1 MKLQIYIV
9 IILLFLTIT
18 GVYAQQEPYYTL
30 YRYNKNVLNP
40 ANAGSE
46 GHIQFTTNIRSQWS
60 SVQGAPESQSLSFDT
75 NIGKNMGLGLS
86 VVNDQTFIEKQT
98 GIYIDFSYKLPL
110 NERINLFLG
119 LKAGG
124 NSYDVNTNGL
134 LTFGATE
141 DPLLSNVNEFN
152 PNIGIGGYL
161 KHEDWFLSISVP
173 RLLNNDRI
181 DDESGIVT
189 TATERSHFYGMAGYN
204 LKLSNNIEF
213 RPSVLLRYVDTAPFS
228 VDFTGGFL
236 FYNKFELGTAY
247 RTDNAFS
254 GFATIK
260 IQKWLHFGYA
270 YEGSLEN
277 EIANVS
283 RGTHEI
289 LIRFAIG
296 NKE

>member
-1 MKLQIYIV
+1 MKKQIHIA
-9 IILLFLTIT
+9 ILLFLLVII
-18 GVYAQQEPYYTL
+18 GVHAQQEPYYTL

-75 NIGKNMGLGLS
+75 NIGKNIGLGLS

-134 LTFGATE
+134 RTFGGTE

-161 KHEDWFLSISVP
+161 KHEDWFVALSGP

-181 DDESGIVT
+181 DDESGVVT
-189 TATERSHFYGMAGYN
+189 TATERPHFYSMAGYN
-204 LKLSNNIEF
+204 VKLNNSIQF
-213 RPSVLLRYVDTAPFS
+213 RPSILARYVDAAPFS
-228 VDFTGGFL
+228 MDFTAGFL
-236 FYNKFELGTAY
+236 FYDKFEFGAAY
-247 RTDNAFS
+247 RTDKAFS
-254 GFATIK
+254 GFTTIK
-260 IQKWLHFGYA
+260 TQNWLHFGYA
-270 YEGSLEN
+270 YEGSLAN
-277 EIANVS
+277 EIANIS

-289 LIRFAIG
+289 LIRFTIT